1 MPLRLT
7 LRELEVFVAIA
18 EQHSV
23 TRAARAVALSQSA
36 ASQALAQLESAVGV
50 SLFDRVGRGLQLNAH
65 GRAALPRARALL
77 DDAQALQDALLGGAL
92 SLRLGASTTIAN
104 YLLPQR
110 LAALRRQQPDCRLSL
125 HVANTRDIVAAVLAC
140 TVDFGLVE
148 GPCQHPELEVIPW
161 LDDELTLIAAP
172 DHPLAHR
179 PLSAAELADAP
190 WLLREPGSGT
200 REAVERALLPS
211 LGRLRVE
218 MELGDS
224 EAIKRAVAAGLGVSC
239 LSRRVAA
246 ELLTSGA
253 LVELRADL
261 PVLTRT
267 LWRIHRRDRPPGV
280 EVLGVVG
287 LWCTN

>member
-50 SLFDRVGRGLQLNAH
+50 SLFDRVGRG
-65 GRAALPRARALL
+65 RALL

-140 TVDFGLVE
+140 SVDFGLVE

-267 LWRIHRRDRPPGV
+267 LWRIHRRDRPPGAGL
-280 EVLGVVG
+280 LGVLTG
-287 LWCTN
+287 